1 MSKSKWIFTRI
12 FIKIS
17 IFY

>member
-1 MSKSKWIFTRI
+1 MI

-17 IFY
+17 NNF